1 VLRLQEEN
9 LYFQYMSRLSKILLI
24 IVLILG
30 AAFTWL
36 VLKVFPAVSGYGA
49 KNMCSAIYLQHR
61 NPADV
66 IREDLSDFPKSLAHF
81 SFDEKD
87 SSVMAT
93 VWGFA
98 ERKAIY
104 RAGLGATLVND
115 YPEAEIRKQVFVLP
129 PKPAVNQDSIPWP
142 MGDKIPDTL
151 PANIDKA
158 QLDRGIDIAFRDN
171 PNDPLYTRAVL
182 VVYKG
187 QIIGERYAKGF
198 DKNTVNLGWSMSKSL
213 TSAMIGI
220 LVKAGRLQVDA
231 PAPIP
236 EWKGTDKEKITLKNI
251 LQQATG
257 LDFTE
262 NYSLPSTVTNMLFS
276 KGDMAG
282 YVSSLPLAK
291 APGSE
296 FYYSSGNT
304 NLLQKIIR
312 QTVGEKEYP
321 AFPYAALF
329 HKINAYSFLMEP
341 DASGTYIGS
350 SYSYGT
356 ARDFARFGLLYM
368 NNGRWN
374 GEQILPEDWRRQTTE
389 PAPAAKQQQYGYQFW
404 LNGVDAKNPGKRIY
418 PDVPADMF
426 YADGYGGQA
435 VYIIPSAGLVV
446 VRLGVFVIPEN
457 EFLHAIINA
466 IR

>member
-1 VLRLQEEN
+1 MSKRL
-9 LYFQYMSRLSKILLI
+9 KILLA

-30 AAFTWL
+30 VAFTWL

-61 NPADV
+61 NPEDV
-66 IREDLSDFPKSLAHF
+66 IREDLSDFPKSLARF
-81 SFDEKD
+81 TFNEKD
-87 SSVMAT
+87 SSVTAR

-98 ERKAIY
+98 ERKAIF

-115 YPEAEIRKQVFVLP
+115 VQESEIRKQVFVLP
-129 PKPAVNQDSIPWP
+129 PKPAVNADTIPWP
-142 MGDKIPDTL
+142 MGDKLADTL
-151 PANIDKA
+151 PANIDKV
-158 QLDRGIDIAFRDN
+158 QLDRGIDVAFQDN
-171 PNDPLYTRAVL
+171 PESPLFTRAVV

-187 QIIGERYAKGF
+187 HIIGERYGKGF
-198 DKNTVNLGWSMSKSL
+198 DKHTVNLGWSMSKSL

-220 LVKAGRLQVDA
+220 LVKAGKLQVDA

-236 EWKGTDKEKITLKNI
+236 EWKGTDKERITLKHI

-282 YVSSLPLAK
+282 YVASLPLAK

-312 QTVGEKEYP
+312 HTVGEKDYA
-321 AFPYAALF
+321 AFPYQALF
-329 HKINAYSFLMEP
+329 HRINAYSFLMEP

-350 SYSYGT
+350 SYSYGS
-356 ARDFARFGLLYM
+356 ARDFARFGLLYL

-374 GEQILPEDWRRQTTE
+374 GEQILPDNWVQQTIQPVMTTE
-389 PAPAAKQQQYGYQFW
+389 KNRYGFQFW
-404 LNGVDAKNPGKRIY
+404 LNSYTENGKKMKVFPDAPDDLFY
-418 PDVPADMF
+418 PS
-426 YADGYGGQA
+426 GYGGQH
-435 VYIIPSAGLVV
+435 VYIMPSKDLIV
-446 VRLGVFVIPEN
+446 VRMGLFEIDQN
-457 EFLHAIINA
+457 RFLHEITKA